1 MGLERVVGRME
12 QAGSGLVLGKFLPPH
27 AGHQYLVRFAEHF
40 CARLTILVCTLE
52 RDPIPGGLRYEWMRE
67 MFPRSH
73 VVHITENLPQEPSEH
88 PQFWEIWRRVALE
101 SSSEPIDYVFAS
113 EPYGLRL
120 AEEVGGKFIPVDPSR
135 QAVPVSG
142 TAIRT
147 DPLGNWR
154 FLPECVRPY
163 FVRRICLFGPESTG
177 KSTLATELAKHFQT
191 VPVMEFARELL
202 NPQQGV
208 CRETDIPLIA
218 RGQAAAEE
226 TLARHANKLL
236 ICDTDPL
243 LTCVWSE
250 FLFGTCSV
258 ELREAAQ
265 ARHYDLTLLL
275 DIDIPWVDDQQ
286 RFLAHRR
293 AEFFSRCREA
303 LEETG
308 RRFVIIRGDRNARFD
323 ACVTAIEDLLA
334 SNC

>member
-1 MGLERVVGRME
+1 ME

-27 AGHQYLVRFAEHF
+27 AGHQYLVRLAESF
-40 CARLTILVCTLE
+40 CARLTVLVCTLE
-52 RDPIPGGLRYEWMRE
+52 SDPIPGALRYAWMRE
-67 MFPRSH
+67 MFPRSN
-73 VVHITENLPQEPSEH
+73 VVHITEQLPQEPSEH

-101 SSSEPIDYVFAS
+101 AAGGPIDYIFAS

-120 AEEVGGKFIPVDPSR
+120 AQVVDGKFIPVDPTR

-147 DPLGNWR
+147 DPLGNWK

-163 FVRRICLFGPESTG
+163 FVRRISLFGPESTG
-177 KSTLATELAKHFQT
+177 KSTMAAELARHFHT

-208 CRETDIPLIA
+208 CRESDIPLIA

-236 ICDTDPL
+236 LCDTDPL

-250 FLFGTCSV
+250 FLFGSCPP
-258 ELREAAQ
+258 ELLRAAQ
-265 ARHYDLTLLL
+265 ARRYDLTLLL
-275 DIDIPWVDDQQ
+275 DIDLPWVDDQQ
-286 RFLAHRR
+286 RFFSHRR
-293 AEFFSRCREA
+293 AEFFARCRQVLTEA
-303 LEETG
+303 G
-308 RRFVIIRGDRNARFD
+308 RRYVTIRGNGTARLE
-323 ACVTAIEDLLA
+323 ACASAIGDLLA
-334 SNC
+334 SNQ